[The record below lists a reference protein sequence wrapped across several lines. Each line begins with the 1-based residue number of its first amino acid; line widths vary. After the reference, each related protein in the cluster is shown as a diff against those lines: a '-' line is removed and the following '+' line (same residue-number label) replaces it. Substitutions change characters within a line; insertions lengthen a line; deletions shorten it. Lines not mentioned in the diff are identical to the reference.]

1 MKDWM
6 IYSIGFTAQLFFAS
20 RIIIQW
26 FKSEKAEKLKTPV
39 IFWKLSLIGAIVFF
53 VYGYLRRDFSIML
66 GQAIIY
72 VIYIRNLQL
81 QKKWRA
87 SSIFLKALVIGFPIL
102 FTVYA
107 LIWSPVNFVL
117 LFTQSEDAGIATW
130 LMSVGVIGQIV
141 YTGRFIYQ
149 WVIAEN
155 KQQSDLP
162 INFWVISL
170 VGSAI
175 LIFYAIIRKD
185 PVLFASHAGGSV
197 IYLRNIY
204 IGRQAEK

>member
-39 IFWKLSLIGAIVFF
+39 IFWKLSLIGAIIFF
-53 VYGYLRRDFSIML
+53 IYGYLRKDFSIML

-72 VIYIRNLQL
+72 VVYIRNLQL

-87 SSIFLKALVIGFPIL
+87 SSVFLKALVIGFPII
-102 FTVYA
+102 FTLYA
-107 LIWSPVNFVL
+107 IILSPVDFVL

>member
-117 LFTQSEDAGIATW
+117 LFTQSENAGIATW